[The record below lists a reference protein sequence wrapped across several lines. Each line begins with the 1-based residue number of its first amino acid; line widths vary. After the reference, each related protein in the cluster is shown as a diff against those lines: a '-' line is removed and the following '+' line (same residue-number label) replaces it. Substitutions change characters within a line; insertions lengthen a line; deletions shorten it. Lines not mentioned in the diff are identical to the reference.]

1 MPLYDLE
8 CVECGQVVEK
18 LFTTCIDFLT
28 YDEFRTKVEKV
39 RAKRKAKFE
48 KENPGYGLIDTI
60 PDTIGEVEY
69 YSFEDIKK
77 YPKFHNVEW
86 QKCDC
91 GGFQELVAPLCAMQP
106 DNMWA
111 GTDTR
116 MGYFTSKSKYERTLK
131 DRNIATVDKKELD
144 KINKNVYNVKQD
156 KIKKQINNLNS
167 FVEKELASVEIS
179 PDGNTVKEKNKYA
192 RKRQ

>member
-1 MPLYDLE
+1 MPLYDFQCIECEKVEEKLFPKAIDFMLYQKYLE
-8 CVECGQVVEK
+8 EYIEELDVIPGYTVIHTDLYLHYCECGQPQQVY
-18 LFTTCIDFLT
+18 T
-28 YDEFRTKVEKV
+28 
-39 RAKRKAKFE
+39 
-48 KENPGYGLIDTI
+48 
-60 PDTIGEVEY
+60 
-69 YSFEDIKK
+69 
-77 YPKFHNVEW
+77 
-86 QKCDC
+86 
-91 GGFQELVAPLCAMQP
+91 PLPSMQP
-106 DNMWA
+106 DSMWA

-131 DRNIATVDKKELD
+131 DRNIVTVDKKELD